1 MDTIDGIAAEAV
13 KHRDMAVNVFDGFIA
28 HVRSAHERLTRAAEE
43 IDQLERQRAALKAK
57 LKVELDDAR
66 RELDEFHV
74 KIREAKREHE
84 KVVKETAR
92 HKAEIR
98 EILDDVMGKAVA

>member
-43 IDQLERQRAALKAK
+43 IDQLERRRAALQAK
-57 LKVELDDAR
+57 LKAEFEDGDRRLEAQNLRIKEAHRTAEQLDKENDR
-66 RELDEFHV
+66 RRAAGRAMFAS
-74 KIREAKREHE
+74 IA
-84 KVVKETAR
+84 
-92 HKAEIR
+92 
-98 EILDDVMGKAVA
+98 